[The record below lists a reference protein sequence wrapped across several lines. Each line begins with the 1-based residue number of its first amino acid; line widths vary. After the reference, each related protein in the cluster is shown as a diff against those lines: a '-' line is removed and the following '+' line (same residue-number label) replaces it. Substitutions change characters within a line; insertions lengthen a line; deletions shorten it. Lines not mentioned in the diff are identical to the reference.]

1 MWLMVIRKV
10 AMESP
15 LQHKEGHKSITRES
29 SSIDVE
35 CITHVDHLL
44 FIKSSYVEL
53 YTYFA
58 CLRDN
63 GCALD
68 DKDVISLS

>member
-10 AMESP
+10 VMESP
-15 LQHKEGHKSITRES
+15 LQHKRLIKVLHENIPLY
-29 SSIDVE
+29 DVE
-35 CITHVDHLL
+35 CLMYVGHPL

-53 YTYFA
+53 YTYFQ

-63 GCALD
+63 GCALGY
-68 DKDVISLS
+68 V